1 LAEEKEQLLDAVF
14 GLSKKLDKVPFSTVV
29 KKTTGFDVIPINLQ
43 DSSDKILIDGLNRI
57 LRLFENIYFNTL

>member
-1 LAEEKEQLLDAVF
+1 LAEEKEQLLDSVF
-14 GLSKKLDKVPFSTVV
+14 GLSEKLDKVPFSTVV
-29 KKTTGFDVIPINLQ
+29 KKTIGFDVIPINLQ

>member
-1 LAEEKEQLLDAVF
+1 MAEEKEQLLDSVF
-14 GLSKKLDKVPFSTVV
+14 GLSEKLDKVPFLTVV
-29 KKTTGFDVIPINLQ
+29 KKTIGFDVIPINLQ